1 MDLAHLVQTW
11 GYPAVFLGTVLEG
24 ETVLLLAGL
33 AAQAGYLELHWVIAT
48 AWAGAVTGEQIW
60 FFVGRR
66 YGMRLM
72 RRFPRLRPRARRVR
86 ALLKRYHQPVILSL
100 RFLYGLRTVGPIAL
114 GMSRVA
120 WARFTALDFA
130 AAVVWAVV
138 VASAG
143 YAFGQVLTLWLGD
156 LKKFEHWIALTLIAA
171 GAAVWWLTS
180 RTSRK
185 ERKMKHGT
193 TR

>member
-1 MDLAHLVQTW
+1 MDLAQLVQTW

-33 AAQAGYLELHWVIAT
+33 AAQAGYLELQWVIAT

-66 YGMRLM
+66 YGTPLL

-100 RFLYGLRTVGPIAL
+100 RFLYGLRTIGPIAL
-114 GMSRVA
+114 GMSRVP

-130 AAVVWAVV
+130 AAAVWAVV

-143 YAFGQVLTLWLGD
+143 YAFGKVLTLWLGD
-156 LKKFEHWIALTLIAA
+156 LKKFEHWIALALIAA
-171 GAAVWWLTS
+171 GAALWWLTS
-180 RTSRK
+180 RRSHRK
-185 ERKMKHGT
+185 GK
-193 TR
+193 